1 MGTVLLVQRRDVLG
15 GDMEDA
21 SQDERGET
29 PNKARAA
36 SIRSMLILLLV
47 VVVLVVLAGLEW
59 L

>member
-1 MGTVLLVQRRDVLG
+1 
-15 GDMEDA
+15 MEDA